1 LESLGYYPVV
11 RTSAESAWQVF
22 HLAPQCFDPLIAD
35 LMMPD
40 MSGDQLAHR
49 WERLK
54 LDFPVI
60 LCVGSSPML
69 TEEKV
74 RLRGIADAVRPRR

>member
-1 LESLGYYPVV
+1 
-11 RTSAESAWQVF
+11 
-22 HLAPQCFDPLIAD
+22 
-35 LMMPD
+35 MMPD

-54 LDFPVI
+54 PDFPVI

-69 TEEKV
+69 TEEKA